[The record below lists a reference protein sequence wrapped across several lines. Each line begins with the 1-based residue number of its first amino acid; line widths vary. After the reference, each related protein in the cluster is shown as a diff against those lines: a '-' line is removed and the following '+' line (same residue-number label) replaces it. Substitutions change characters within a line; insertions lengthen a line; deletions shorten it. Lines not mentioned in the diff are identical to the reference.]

1 MSAQLGPESRP
12 RLAAFARLQHDR
24 PRDRWVVQAP
34 ERLFVLDESGLAVLQ
49 RCDGRRTLAAIAE
62 ELAAEFEA
70 MPAEV
75 LADIRELLQEL
86 ADKGVIV
93 HGDG

>member
-1 MSAQLGPESRP
+1 MTAQLGPESRP

-34 ERLFVLDESGLAVLQ
+34 ERLFVLDEPGLAVLQ
-49 RCDGRRTLAAIAE
+49 RCDGERTLTAIAQ
-62 ELAAEFEA
+62 ELATEFEA
-70 MPAEV
+70 DAAEV
-75 LADIRELLQEL
+75 LPDIRELLQEL

-93 HGDG
+93 DGGG